1 MKKIIAL
8 TLSLLLCFSS
18 LSAIA
23 DSNKATIL
31 DLPGKMQTFLYACM
45 LYNVPVYGQGFF
57 NIDADKVRSDYYYD
71 YEALSIR
78 YYKETDNTY
87 TFNLIIEDKYK
98 PWSYILAMQHICEVS
113 FEEAAKAYCDLC
125 TLQGTPGPWKQQLN
139 GTTLVLN
146 KLALSIKDIR
156 NG

>member
-1 MKKIIAL
+1 MKKTVAL
-8 TLSLLLCFSS
+8 LLSLLLCFSS

-57 NIDADKVRSDYYYD
+57 NIDANKVRSVYYYD

-98 PWSYILAMQHICEVS
+98 PWSYMLAIQHLCQVS
-113 FEEAAKAYCDLC
+113 FEEAAKAYCDLYAQQGSPSPWR
-125 TLQGTPGPWKQQLN
+125 LQINGMQL
-139 GTTLVLN
+139 LLN
-146 KLALSIKDIR
+146 KYALSI
-156 NG
+156 NGIPNE